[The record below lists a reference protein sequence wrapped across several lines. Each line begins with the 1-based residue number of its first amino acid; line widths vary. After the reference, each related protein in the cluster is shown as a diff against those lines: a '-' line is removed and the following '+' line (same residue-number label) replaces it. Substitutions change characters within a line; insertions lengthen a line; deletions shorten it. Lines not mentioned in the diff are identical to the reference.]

1 MPILPSG
8 KELIDPYFVLNQA
21 RIAEGMTVADFGCGT
36 LGHYVFPAARLVDA
50 EGKVYAVDIQKGVL
64 NSIDGRSKFESVH
77 NVEAIWGDIERD
89 HGVAIKDNKCD
100 IVLIINNLY
109 LAKNKDQMF
118 TETKRVLKNGGK
130 LVIVDWIATKTP
142 FGPPVGD
149 RVSKVRVVEVL
160 KKLGLSKVADF
171 KAGDYHYGLVFKK

>member
-8 KELIDPYFVLNQA
+8 KELIDPYFVLSQA

-36 LGHYVFPAARLVDA
+36 LGHYVFPAARLVGP
-50 EGKVYAVDIQKGVL
+50 EGKVYALDIQKGVL
-64 NSIDGRSKFESVH
+64 NSIESRSRFESVH
-77 NVEAIWGDIERD
+77 NVEALWGDFERKQ
-89 HGVAIKDNKCD
+89 GVAIKDNECD

-118 TETKRVLKNGGK
+118 TEAKRVLKGGGK

-142 FGPPVGD
+142 FGPPIGD
-149 RVSKVRVVEVL
+149 RVSKVSVVEML
-160 KKLGLSKVADF
+160 KKIGFNKVADF
-171 KAGDYHYGLVFKK
+171 KAGDYHYGIVFKK